1 MAYRI
6 NTAQDAQQYLECE
19 WAEWDGGRWWV
30 AREDEHTPA
39 SENETLLLS
48 NALLRAALKVALGLG
63 EVE

>member
-1 MAYRI
+1 MPFRI
-6 NTAQDAQQYLECE
+6 KTVEEAQQYIENE
-19 WAEWDGGRWWV
+19 WAERDGDHWWV
-30 AREDEHTPA
+30 ARENEHTPA